1 MEDAHHLIEALKQKY
16 TITINWGATKY
27 IGLTFDWDYD
37 KVEVHVHM
45 PDYSNKAFLKFKH
58 VAPSKKKNSPHPHA
72 IPQYGAKTQYAE
84 SQDESPLLN

>member
-37 KVEVHVHM
+37 KGQVHVQCQ
-45 PDYSNKAFLKFKH
+45 
-58 VAPSKKKNSPHPHA
+58 
-72 IPQYGAKTQYAE
+72 ITQTKR
-84 SQDESPLLN
+84 S